1 MTDQER
7 QQRAALFREQPGSW
21 ILLLYAGAFLGCAV
35 ANDLLA
41 WATGTAPSHLQRYL
55 LPLVLALP
63 MWLAIQGWAR
73 RAPVG
78 SDQRRDDRS
87 PPG

>member
-1 MTDQER
+1 MADQEW
-7 QQRAALFREQPGSW
+7 QQRAALFREQPGLW
-21 ILLLYAGAFLGCAV
+21 LFLLYAGAFLGCAV
-35 ANDLLA
+35 ANDLLT

-63 MWLAIQGWAR
+63 IWLGIRAWAR
-73 RAPVG
+73 RPAVE
-78 SDQRRDDRS
+78 SNQRRDDRS